1 MTLLKQI
8 DDRGAVLEWSPI
20 PEHANLVALGTK
32 DSAGSGFD
40 DHGGELELHSLDFA
54 DSKSSSSTLLGKYRA
69 SSRFSSIAWSR
80 MDTNRAVFPYGL
92 IAGGMVDGNIHVWDA
107 SKLASGDPDSLLASV
122 EQHQGSVAGLQFN
135 PHKESSHLLAS
146 GGSDAEVY
154 VTSLEH
160 PDQPSVFVPAPPPNN
175 AKHTA
180 DITKVA
186 WNTQV
191 VHILASAAQ
200 NGSCYIW
207 DLRQK
212 KAWCE
217 LRDPAGGLVS
227 DVAWNPDQGLHLV
240 TASGDDKNPVIKLW
254 DLRSSTSLPLATLQG
269 HKEGILSV
277 SWCPTDASLLLS
289 CAKDNRTILWD
300 LFNLQPVYDL
310 PSVQS
315 GPAEGDAEGMFGGLA
330 ASANQRR
337 SHVSWSPCLPA
348 VVSASSFDR
357 KVQFFSMVGAKSR
370 IGRAPKWLR
379 RPVGATFGFGGK
391 LVTFDSKNQPV
402 NTNPQAK
409 KVTTSAL
416 AKIYQVVEDNELV
429 EASDL
434 FHSIV
439 AKGEFKQFC
448 DLKSNSPAV
457 SPEERQVWSLMNVIC
472 FGSNAREELLTHLGF
487 DSASITATA
496 QEYVAKTNPAKAPE
510 PVEVAPA
517 VDLDALNIN
526 DDTSILTAED
536 MFSAVPPVPP
546 THTTVPKTIHAEP
559 VAPAKP
565 PVLPE
570 DIAKTAELW
579 SMIQSGNA
587 AEPTIRRAIIVGNFE
602 AAVECCLE
610 AGLMAEALLLAQ
622 CGDQALRVRTQAVFF
637 EKRRHE
643 HPFLHVLHAVIRNEL
658 MAYVQ
663 ASDLSRW
670 KETLALLS
678 TYGKSDE
685 FPALCE
691 VLAGRLEVELR
702 DTSSATL
709 CYMCAAN
716 VIRTVGFWT
725 AELNAANAAL
735 GRMDTRA
742 LENYVEKVV
751 VFTHANPI
759 ESLGPECSA
768 FFSKYAELLASQG
781 RLSVAL
787 SYLKGQNMAEN
798 ILIDRLYNAGE
809 KPPGSRPPNFPFPRT
824 PLEAVQQ
831 VATPSTPTAKAVL
844 AGANPAA
851 TAGVAAN
858 KGARGSSTTVNSAAL
873 AAATAAASATSNPSA
888 YGANAQQQH
897 HTAVAA
903 APAAAAGAYVL
914 PAGWLALTD
923 PNSNHTYYVNQA
935 TGQSQWEAPPSAAP
949 APAPVSVAPTPA
961 STAGNF
967 SSAADHMGGAS
978 AGAAAHGHPSLVK
991 QTSGT
996 LGYPGAGPA
1005 TAAAAHT
1012 PAVVT
1017 PAVAATPAVVT
1028 PAAAAAPAAAN
1039 LGDSADNQYVVYLG
1053 QLINN
1058 LTAVITAPAE
1068 KKQLT
1073 SVTSAYEVLVQQTS
1087 RGELAPETLNKV
1099 NLLVDALSN
1108 RNFPGA
1114 SQIQADLA
1122 NTVWNQHKD
1131 WIKGI
1136 KIFIQLASKK

>member
-1 MTLLKQI
+1 MLYFLY
-8 DDRGAVLEWSPI
+8 LC
-20 PEHANLVALGTK
+20 
-32 DSAGSGFD
+32 
-40 DHGGELELHSLDFA
+40 
-54 DSKSSSSTLLGKYRA
+54 
-69 SSRFSSIAWSR
+69 
-80 MDTNRAVFPYGL
+80 
-92 IAGGMVDGNIHVWDA
+92 
-107 SKLASGDPDSLLASV
+107 
-122 EQHQGSVAGLQFN
+122 
-135 PHKESSHLLAS
+135 
-146 GGSDAEVY
+146 
-154 VTSLEH
+154 
-160 PDQPSVFVPAPPPNN
+160 
-175 AKHTA
+175 KH
-180 DITKVA
+180 
-186 WNTQV
+186 
-191 VHILASAAQ
+191 
-200 NGSCYIW
+200 
-207 DLRQK
+207 R
-212 KAWCE
+212 CE
-217 LRDPAGGLVS
+217 LRDPAGGCVS

-315 GPAEGDAEGMFGGLA
+315 GPEEGDAEGMFGGLA

-337 SHVSWSPCLPA
+337 YHVGWSPCLPA

-357 KVQFFSMVGAKSR
+357 KVQFFSMVGAKSK

-402 NTNPQAK
+402 NANPQAK

-416 AKIYQVVEDNELV
+416 VKTYQVVEDNELV

-439 AKGEFKQFC
+439 AKGEYKQFC
-448 DLKSNSPAV
+448 DLKSNSTTV

-496 QEYVAKTNPAKAPE
+496 QEYVAKTNPAKAAE
-510 PVEVAPA
+510 AAAVAAAPTSPTPG
-517 VDLDALNIN
+517 LDIDSLNIN
-526 DDTSILTAED
+526 DDASILTAED
-536 MFSAVPPVPP
+536 MFSAVPPTPPSHTAVPE
-546 THTTVPKTIHAEP
+546 PKP
-559 VAPAKP
+559 VMERTP

-622 CGDQALRVRTQAVFF
+622 CGDQALRVRTQAAFF

-643 HPFLHVLHAVIRNEL
+643 HPFLNVLHAVIRNEL
-658 MAYVQ
+658 MSYVEG
-663 ASDLSRW
+663 SDLGRW

-691 VLAGRLEVELR
+691 VLASRLEVELR

-787 SYLKGQNMAEN
+787 SYMKGQNMAEN
-798 ILIDRLYNAGE
+798 ILIDRLYHAGE
-809 KPPGSRPPNFPFPRT
+809 KAAGSRPPNFPFPRT

-831 VATPSTPTAKAVL
+831 VATPTTPNRVL
-844 AGANPAA
+844 AGTNPAA
-851 TAGVAAN
+851 AGAGASSSAAN
-858 KGARGSSTTVNSAAL
+858 LNRGNSQKHSNPAANAAAL
-873 AAATAAASATSNPSA
+873 AVANAAATANSNTGA
-888 YGANAQQQH
+888 YGANGHAQQQ
-897 HTAVAA
+897 AAA
-903 APAAAAGAYVL
+903 APSATSAYVL
-914 PAGWLALTD
+914 PPGWLQLVD
-923 PNSNHTYYVNQA
+923 PTSNHTYYVNQA
-935 TGQSQWEAPPSAAP
+935 NGQSQWDAPPSAAP
-949 APAPVSVAPTPA
+949 VVAPTPA
-961 STAGNF
+961 PVPVAVASTPAYNQSRPMETAHAGP
-967 SSAADHMGGAS
+967 ADL
-978 AGAAAHGHPSLVK
+978 GHPSLVK
-991 QTSGT
+991 QPSTTS
-996 LGYPGAGPA
+996 YPAAGSFPA
-1005 TAAAAHT
+1005 STST
-1012 PAVVT
+1012 PQLQ
-1017 PAVAATPAVVT
+1017 PAATPV
-1028 PAAAAAPAAAN
+1028 AAAAASPAPTAAATTSPVTN
-1039 LGDSADNQYVVYLG
+1039 LADSADAQYVVYLG

-1058 LTAVITAPAE
+1058 LAGEFVSAVLLYVYALRYDLVS
-1068 KKQLT
+1068 LT
-1073 SVTSAYEVLVQQTS
+1073 
-1087 RGELAPETLNKV
+1087 
-1099 NLLVDALSN
+1099 
-1108 RNFPGA
+1108 
-1114 SQIQADLA
+1114 
-1122 NTVWNQHKD
+1122 
-1131 WIKGI
+1131 
-1136 KIFIQLASKK
+1136 

>member
-1 MTLLKQI
+1 MYPKFTQ
-8 DDRGAVLEWSPI
+8 
-20 PEHANLVALGTK
+20 
-32 DSAGSGFD
+32 
-40 DHGGELELHSLDFA
+40 HSFFPL
-54 DSKSSSSTLLGKYRA
+54 
-69 SSRFSSIAWSR
+69 SSR
-80 MDTNRAVFPYGL
+80 
-92 IAGGMVDGNIHVWDA
+92 
-107 SKLASGDPDSLLASV
+107 
-122 EQHQGSVAGLQFN
+122 
-135 PHKESSHLLAS
+135 
-146 GGSDAEVY
+146 
-154 VTSLEH
+154 
-160 PDQPSVFVPAPPPNN
+160 
-175 AKHTA
+175 
-180 DITKVA
+180 
-186 WNTQV
+186 
-191 VHILASAAQ
+191 
-200 NGSCYIW
+200 
-207 DLRQK
+207 
-212 KAWCE
+212 CE

-402 NTNPQAK
+402 NANPQAK

-434 FHSIV
+434 FHNIV

-496 QEYVAKTNPAKAPE
+496 QEYVAKTNPAKAAE

-546 THTTVPKTIHAEP
+546 THAPAPKAVQAEP
-559 VAPAKP
+559 TAPPKP

-663 ASDLSRW
+663 ASDLGRW

-685 FPALCE
+685 FPSLCE

-725 AELNAANAAL
+725 AELNAANAVL

-787 SYLKGQNMAEN
+787 SYMKGHNMAEN
-798 ILIDRLYNAGE
+798 ILIDRLYHAGE

-831 VATPSTPTAKAVL
+831 VATPSTPTSKAVL

-851 TAGVAAN
+851 TAGAAAVN
-858 KGARGSSTTVNSAAL
+858 KGARGSSTTVNTAAL

-888 YGANAQQQH
+888 YGANTQQQNA
-897 HTAVAA
+897 AVAA

-914 PAGWLALTD
+914 PAGWLALVD
-923 PNSNHTYYVNQA
+923 PTSNHTYYVNQA

-949 APAPVSVAPTPA
+949 APAPTPVSVAPTPA
-961 STAGNF
+961 TAAGNF
-967 SSAADHMGGAS
+967 SSGADHMGG

-991 QTSGT
+991 QSSGSM
-996 LGYPGAGPA
+996 GYPGAGPA
-1005 TAAAAHT
+1005 TAAVHT
-1012 PAVVT
+1012 PAVVAPVVT
-1017 PAVAATPAVVT
+1017 ATPAVVA
-1028 PAAAAAPAAAN
+1028 PAAAAAPAATS
-1039 LGDSADNQYVVYLG
+1039 LGDSADSQYVVYLG

-1058 LTAVITAPAE
+1058 LTGKHVQHFFP
-1068 KKQLT
+1068 
-1073 SVTSAYEVLVQQTS
+1073 SVSCFV
-1087 RGELAPETLNKV
+1087 V
-1099 NLLVDALSN
+1099 N
-1108 RNFPGA
+1108 
-1114 SQIQADLA
+1114 
-1122 NTVWNQHKD
+1122 
-1131 WIKGI
+1131 
-1136 KIFIQLASKK
+1136 IFLFL